1 MAREIRATVEFV
13 GEPGKAEINAFA
25 RAIVPLL
32 KERAEE
38 IVAMCNAP
46 ENRAAFEAYSAE
58 MAYCQERRTGKRG
71 GKSTMNLLIILLV
84 MEQNG
89 MYIPAW
95 AMGLAWVMLVF
106 SGLAVIVKVFIE

>member
-1 MAREIRATVEFV
+1 MAREIRATVKFV

-58 MAYCQERRTGKRG
+58 MAYWRAKREER
-71 GKSTMNLLIILLV
+71 V

>member
-1 MAREIRATVEFV
+1 MSREIRATVEFV
-13 GEPGKAEINAFA
+13 GEPGKAEINTFA

-58 MAYCQERRTGKRG
+58 MAYWRAKREEREREEAKA
-71 GKSTMNLLIILLV
+71 
-84 MEQNG
+84 Q
-89 MYIPAW
+89 
-95 AMGLAWVMLVF
+95 
-106 SGLAVIVKVFIE
+106 

>member
-1 MAREIRATVEFV
+1 
-13 GEPGKAEINAFA
+13 
-25 RAIVPLL
+25 
-32 KERAEE
+32 
-38 IVAMCNAP
+38 
-46 ENRAAFEAYSAE
+46 
-58 MAYCQERRTGKRG
+58 
-71 GKSTMNLLIILLV
+71 MNLLIILLA